1 MLPELLLIPLWYIAT
16 IALPLVQSL
25 HAMQKASADMPMWL
39 LYWLCY
45 AIGSLLFPYVAVID
59 RLLYIP
65 FWILSSLHYLLDLY
79 LEAQI
84 VAVLMLVLPKPMLLR
99 RLYRKLMLNRHIP
112 YVVVWNAVL
121 MVSLLPACG
130 FSMAGLALVKVVPEA
145 RRADASKSLGEAVIV
160 LTSLGWRFTLV
171 VCSWVQLHCEGADEF
186 IRECGSSGRPVVI
199 LPNHVSFV
207 DIIMTVVLT
216 PLARATKVKMMI
228 SQHVFS
234 MPGIGIIAK
243 AMGHLSV
250 PFKSQDVEKFDVDK
264 VEVEKRVQAM
274 DAHIKAGGYGGW
286 FPEGRVNPGDP
297 HEVQTFR
304 AGGFKVA
311 VANDVEVWCLAQV
324 GNSATWPKKS
334 AIGGRPAR
342 IGYKIFRVCTSTKE
356 FCANAA
362 FDNNDAEAAEKV
374 KCMFLANSCKDKVQA
389 AVTDLVKAG
398 FSGIPAR

>member
-1 MLPELLLIPLWYIAT
+1 
-16 IALPLVQSL
+16 
-25 HAMQKASADMPMWL
+25 MQKSSADTHMWL

-45 AIGSLLFPYVAVID
+45 ATVMLLFPYIVLID
-59 RLLYIP
+59 WLLSLP
-65 FWILSSLHYLLDLY
+65 FWVLSSVHHLLDLY
-79 LEAQI
+79 VEAQI
-84 VAVLMLVLPKPMLLR
+84 LAVFALVLPKPMLLKQ
-99 RLYRKLMLNRHIP
+99 LYRKLMSKRHLP
-112 YVVVWNAVL
+112 YIVAWNAVL

-130 FSMAGLALVKVVPEA
+130 LAAAGLALVRVVPEA
-145 RRADASKSLGEAVIV
+145 KRADVSKSLSEAVIV
-160 LTSLGWRFTLV
+160 LTSLGWRFTLS
-171 VCSWVQLHCEGADEF
+171 VCRWVQLHCEGADEF
-186 IRECGSSGRPVVI
+186 TRECGSSGRPVVI

-228 SQHVFS
+228 SMHVFN

-250 PFKSQDVEKFDVDK
+250 PFKSTDVEKFDVDK
-264 VEVEKRVQAM
+264 AEVEKRMKAM

-342 IGYKIFRVCTSTKE
+342 IGYKIFRVCESTKE

-362 FDNNDAEAAEKV
+362 FDNSDAEAAEKV

-398 FSGIPAR
+398 FSGVPAG